1 MEIIRVIKNKNY
13 STINNEILRD
23 KGISLKAKGL
33 LITILSLPPGW
44 DLTISGMSVIVKEGK
59 RSVASAINELI
70 EFGYIKRNA
79 IKNGTMF
86 AGYEYYV
93 YESPKCGF
101 VDTGNGDTQN
111 VDTQNSTQ
119 LNTYKNKTLNN
130 KVKINGGRFKK
141 PLISEISFYI
151 EERGNLINANK
162 FFDYYESNG
171 WKVGKNK
178 MKCWKAA
185 VRNWENMRKDKGQM
199 ESKVMERLS
208 SHDKAKEILKNMH
221 NGN

>member
-1 MEIIRVIKNKNY
+1 MEG
-13 STINNEILRD
+13 NNEVNSQVLEICKENQTDFKELVLKFLKENKD
-23 KGISLKAKGL
+23 IQKNIFDLIPQIKGYSSNSHNT
-33 LITILSLPPGW
+33 IT
-44 DLTISGMSVIVKEGK
+44 
-59 RSVASAINELI
+59 N
-70 EFGYIKRNA
+70 
-79 IKNGTMF
+79 
-86 AGYEYYV
+86 
-93 YESPKCGF
+93 
-101 VDTGNGDTQN
+101 
-111 VDTQNSTQ
+111 
-119 LNTYKNKTLNN
+119 NTTNNKTT
-130 KVKINGGRFKK
+130 KGRFKK
-141 PLISEISFYI
+141 PLISDISNYI

-208 SHDKAKEILKNMH
+208 SHDKAKQMLKNMH

>member
-1 MEIIRVIKNKNY
+1 MERDFKGIWIPKEVWLNKDLKLIEKLFLVEIDSLDNETGCWASNKYFGEFFKISKGRCSQIINSLEQKGFILIKYEYEGKEIKSRTIRVVKKLNRVFNK
-13 STINNEILRD
+13 
-23 KGISLKAKGL
+23 SLGGSK
-33 LITILSLPPGW
+33 
-44 DLTISGMSVIVKEGK
+44 
-59 RSVASAINELI
+59 
-70 EFGYIKRNA
+70 YIKGGCLEND
-79 IKNGTMF
+79 KDN
-86 AGYEYYV
+86 
-93 YESPKCGF
+93 
-101 VDTGNGDTQN
+101 
-111 VDTQNSTQ
+111 
-119 LNTYKNKTLNN
+119 NTITNNTTNNKTT
-130 KVKINGGRFKK
+130 KGRFKK
-141 PLISEISFYI
+141 PLISDISNYI

-208 SHDKAKEILKNMH
+208 SHDKAKQMLKNMH